1 MKKIY
6 RIKEEKK
13 IAGICAGIGE
23 IYMIDPTIVR
33 VVAVF
38 GAVAT
43 GIWPGVVAYI
53 AGWIL
58 IPDKEDMQNGRA
70 KGARG

>member
-6 RIKEEKK
+6 RIKTEKK

-23 IYMIDPTIVR
+23 LYSFDPTIVR
-33 VVAVF
+33 IVAVF

-43 GIWPGVVAYI
+43 GIWPGVVAYLV
-53 AGWIL
+53 GWML
-58 IPDKEDMQNGRA
+58 IPDKKDLGKE
-70 KGARG
+70 